1 MNDTDVHAP
10 NTDCKPKLCMLIYL
24 IISNCACLL
33 VFLLQL
39 LPDLMNPEDLLSYLD
54 PPELPSSS
62 NDDLLSLFEN
72 NWDAAAPR
80 SSTNTDALTVT
91 SSSCTDKT
99 SVDRNQY
106 LCTQRPYFYLSERQK
121 AFRLSLKIFQTKWT
135 REMQLNSVFL
145 AHESESSRGVW

>member
-1 MNDTDVHAP
+1 MYKHQT
-10 NTDCKPKLCMLIYL
+10 LIVSL
-24 IISNCACLL
+24 NCACWYILL
-33 VFLLQL
+33 
-39 LPDLMNPEDLLSYLD
+39 YLTVHVCWF
-54 PPELPSSS
+54 SSCS
-62 NDDLLSLFEN
+62 CCRIWWILTIFCRIWILRSCPAAATTTCCLSLRITETS
-72 NWDAAAPR
+72 AAPR

-121 AFRLSLKIFQTKWT
+121 AFRLPLKLFQTKWT

-145 AHESESSRGVW
+145 AHESESSRGVS